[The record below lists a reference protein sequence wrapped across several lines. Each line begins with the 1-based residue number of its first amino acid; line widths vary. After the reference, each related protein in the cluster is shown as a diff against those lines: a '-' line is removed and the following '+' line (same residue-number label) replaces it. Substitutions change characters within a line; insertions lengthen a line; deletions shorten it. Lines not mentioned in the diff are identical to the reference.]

1 MPLNPFLQPNG
12 PGRGLL
18 RIEGRM
24 GPAESVA
31 LAIQRNDGRYLG
43 VDGSWQATPH
53 WHPQFSAEPDADGLR
68 IELGPALI
76 DGIVALHGQPLLL
89 ALRLDGHEDRG
100 VLRVRGSLI
109 GSNAA
114 APAGDSTLTPEQPRT
129 SSARSGAN
137 GDDELL
143 LDHVDI
149 DDIAPLPR
157 SRKRWPLVLG
167 GGLVVLL
174 LSAGVAAW
182 SLGWLDQLLAPRT
195 AETPPEQP
203 QGFLPSP
210 DTSLTGRAFAVD
222 FLAEGPSG
230 DAVFAAAE
238 ARAEAG
244 DCDAALIL
252 YARAADAD
260 PTVSTA
266 VAQLYDPA
274 SFAQGGCIDEANEEM
289 ALEHYR
295 VAAEAGVPAAMRRAG
310 EILIGRAESGP
321 VYDEGRDWLQ
331 RADATR

>member
-1 MPLNPFLQPNG
+1 
-12 PGRGLL
+12 
-18 RIEGRM
+18 
-24 GPAESVA
+24 VA

-43 VDGSWQATPH
+43 LDGSWQTTPH
-53 WHPQFSAEPDADGLR
+53 WHPQFSAEPDTGGLR

-89 ALRLDGHEDRG
+89 VLRLDGHEDRG

-114 APAGDSTLTPEQPRT
+114 ATTEESTLARRPIPPGDGRLESEQPRI
-129 SSARSGAN
+129 SSGQSVAN
-137 GDDELL
+137 GDDEPL

-149 DDIAPLPR
+149 NDIALPPR
-157 SRKRWPLVLG
+157 SRRRWPLGLGAGLVILLLG
-167 GGLVVLL
+167 GGF
-174 LSAGVAAW
+174 AAW
-182 SLGWLDQLLAPRT
+182 SLGWLDQLIARRT
-195 AETPPEQP
+195 AETPQEQP

-210 DTSLTGRAFAVD
+210 DSTLTGRAFAVD
-222 FLAEGPSG
+222 LLAEGPPG

-252 YARAADAD
+252 YARAADVD
-260 PTVSTA
+260 PAIGAA
-266 VAQLYDPA
+266 VARLYDPA

-289 ALEHYR
+289 ALEYYR

-310 EILIGRAESGP
+310 EILVGRAESGP

-331 RADATR
+331 RAAATR